1 MKSTLIYFII
11 VAIVIHGILDV
22 FDGVHWIYRLINLCF
37 LFMFIIVAILN
48 AFCKRLK
55 KFYS

>member
-11 VAIVIHGILDV
+11 VAIVIYGILDV

-37 LFMFIIVAILN
+37 LFIIVAILN
-48 AFCKRLK
+48 AFCERLK
-55 KFYS
+55 IFYS

>member
-37 LFMFIIVAILN
+37 LFIIVAILN
-48 AFCKRLK
+48 AFVKRLK
-55 KFYS
+55 KFNS